1 MKEERIKKS
10 FDRGHQ
16 LINKP
21 MLQISLSPACPYY
34 AKIKS
39 DFNTIN
45 TLTKKNQKEH
55 IIIKTNQLKQ
65 TIIYIRDINDE
76 NEYNIDPEKDY
87 ILSFHPKRPIEFP
100 ISDYKAIIIFIR
112 LLIDHLLENN
122 YPHSNTASTNESTTL
137 PYHLMS
143 WEENAALQEDEVVF
157 FEKKEN
163 QNLLFEDPTN
173 IAIPLRIRQFLENN
187 YFIQ

>member
-1 MKEERIKKS
+1 
-10 FDRGHQ
+10 
-16 LINKP
+16 

-55 IIIKTNQLKQ
+55 IIIKTKLKQ
-65 TIIYIRDINDE
+65 TTIYIRDINDE
-76 NEYNIDPEKDY
+76 NEYNINPEKDF
-87 ILSFHPKRPIEFP
+87 ILSFLPKRPIEFP
-100 ISDYKAIIIFIR
+100 VSDYKAIIIFIR
-112 LLIDHLLENN
+112 LMIDHLLENN
-122 YPHSNTASTNESTTL
+122 YPHSNTNTNDATL

-163 QNLLFEDPTN
+163 QNLLLEDPTN